1 MRKAKDWNQPCPNPV
16 CDQYQRMNPGNIS
29 AIATY
34 ATQSGTRRIFKC
46 RDCEGRFSETR
57 DTVFFDLR
65 RAEEKVMMALKLL
78 LVRVELAPISFG
90 LGVTEEPLIEGRRRA
105 ALKAEAINAH
115 LLREVSLTHLQLDE
129 LWNFIAPKCS
139 HASDAQGESLAQSD
153 DGRQWIGLSYA
164 PEYRL
169 IGAAF
174 VGPRTFESPLHLIR
188 MTAAGVA
195 RIPAFFSDCLSPYLP
210 ALVGVYH
217 RLQVF
222 PRTGKPGR
230 PRKPLLEPDPEWV
243 YAPLSK
249 QKRKGRLTVLG
260 ERVVLGAE
268 KLARLGVNIST
279 TLIER
284 LNQTFRHPLSP
295 LVPKSRSLCKTRTQ
309 RRRRV
314 VFFQTF
320 YNFARPHMSLRT
332 AIPLHERVSKG
343 LIQPRWSQCTP
354 AMAAGLTHY
363 VWTFR
368 ELLTAKFEPVHY
380 QSISG

>member
-1 MRKAKDWNQPCPNPV
+1 LRKAKDWNQPCPNPV

-46 RDCEGRFSETR
+46 RDCGGTFSETR

-65 RAEEKVMMALKLL
+65 TAEEKVMMALKML
-78 LVRVELAPISFG
+78 LVRVELAAISFV
-90 LGVTEEPLIEGRRRA
+90 LGVTEETLIEWLRRA

-115 LLREVSLTHLQLDE
+115 LLREVHLTHIQLDE
-129 LWNFIAPKCS
+129 LWNFIARQCS
-139 HASDAQGESLAQSD
+139 HASDAQGESLAESD
-153 DGRQWIGLSYA
+153 DGRQWIWLSYA

-169 IGAAF
+169 IVAAF
-174 VGPRTFESPLHLIR
+174 VGPRTFESALHLIR
-188 MTAAGVA
+188 MTAAVVA
-195 RIPAFFSDCLSPYLP
+195 GIPAFFSDCLSMYLP
-210 ALVGVYH
+210 ALVAVYH
-217 RLQVF
+217 RLKVF

-230 PRKPLLEPDPEWV
+230 PRKPLLEPDPELV
-243 YAPLSK
+243 YAQVIK

-279 TLIER
+279 SLIER
-284 LNQTFRHPLSP
+284 LNQTFRHALSP
-295 LVPKSRSLCKTRTQ
+295 LVRKSRSFCKTRTQ
-309 RRRRV
+309 MRRRV

-332 AIPLHERVSKG
+332 AIPLHERVSRG
-343 LIQPRWSQCTP
+343 MIQPRWRQCTP
-354 AMAAGLTHY
+354 AMAAGLTNH